1 MSEVWMLGGAQ
12 KGRHRADLRHAGPCS
27 VVARWAAAGF
37 LLGAGFWIC
46 LGAQELAGNAW
57 PHASPPPSLPEE
69 SAGCTALS
77 LDRHGGRT
85 LAVPCLAPRYGLHD
99 TLTAQLATP

>member
-1 MSEVWMLGGAQ
+1 MLGGAQ
-12 KGRHRADLRHAGPCS
+12 NRRHRAGRRDPRA
-27 VVARWAAAGF
+27 VVERWAVAGF

-57 PHASPPPSLPEE
+57 PHASPPPSPPEE

-77 LDRHGGRT
+77 LDRHNGWT
-85 LAVPCLAPRYGLHD
+85 LATPCLAPPYGPYD
-99 TLTAQLATP
+99 GLTAQLANPLLP